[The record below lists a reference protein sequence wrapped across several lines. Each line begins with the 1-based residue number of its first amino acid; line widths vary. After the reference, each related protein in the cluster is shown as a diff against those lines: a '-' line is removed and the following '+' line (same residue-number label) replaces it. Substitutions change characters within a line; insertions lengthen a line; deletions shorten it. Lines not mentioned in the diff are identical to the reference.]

1 MNVRRRWILIPA
13 ISTCLLLIAIWL
25 PFLTGGAS
33 WSIPLLVVLA
43 AADCVCLVVSNQK
56 LRCPAC
62 GEPLRGIIYCY
73 LFQQER
79 SCYCSGCGQYIEIVK

>member
-1 MNVRRRWILIPA
+1 MKISRYWIIIPL
-13 ISTCLLLIAIWL
+13 ISTCLLIIAIWL
-25 PFLTGGAS
+25 PFLTDAD

-43 AADCVCLVVSNQK
+43 VVDCVCFIVSNQK

-62 GEPLRGIIYCY
+62 GEPLRGILHRY

-79 SCYCSGCGQYIEIVK
+79 GYYCSGYGQYIEIVK